1 MGSVT
6 TGAPGTPAQVTNS
19 GTAQNA
25 IFDFVIP
32 KGDTGADAPPGEF
45 LSSYSTPPQSG
56 TSGGAL
62 IFDRNSMV
70 VGNAT
75 AHTAGSAN
83 FTIQEAGYYYVS
95 FHGTVSPGNDVKFPL
110 SLLAYLTQQGTSV
123 PGTGTRHSFQQSSDI
138 ANLSFTHIVQVTT
151 VPTTLTVVVS
161 GGKYLYSDIS
171 LTIQKLNS

>member
-70 VGNAT
+70 VGNAA

-123 PGTGTRHSFQQSSDI
+123 PGTGARQ
-138 ANLSFTHIVQVTT
+138 LSLKKRLHEHFSHIVQVTT
-151 VPTTLTVVVS
+151 VPTTLTVVIS